1 MRLKNFVI
9 NRTTVTILGI
19 VAGIAVL
26 VGFYIYRVE
35 NAINPI
41 KVPVAKREISPT
53 EEITADDIEM
63 VNISSSFLKEANIIT
78 STDELVGKFVSTGT
92 SISKGGLFYTTQVVE
107 KEELPNAV
115 FEEIPDGYTI
125 YQLPVNELTTFA
137 NSIYPGDRIDLWIK
151 SSDPITGKVIFG
163 EFISSIEVLAVR
175 DSMGQNVFDV
185 TSGREADF
193 LLFAVPTD
201 LYRYLKIAERSSNM
215 SVIPV
220 PRNQQYTEDAGATE
234 YDNEQ
239 LINLILRNV
248 QDMGGNY
255 SSNDKSEDNSST
267 E

>member
-41 KVPVAKREISPT
+41 KVPVAKRVISPT

-92 SISKGGLFYTTQVVE
+92 SIPKGGLFYINQVVE

-125 YQLPVNELTTFA
+125 YQLPVNETTTFA

-151 SSDPITGKVIFG
+151 SSDSITGKVIFG

-175 DSMGQNVFDV
+175 DSMGQNV
-185 TSGREADF
+185 
-193 LLFAVPTD
+193 LKD
-201 LYRYLKIAERSSNM
+201 LRI
-215 SVIPV
+215 
-220 PRNQQYTEDAGATE
+220 
-234 YDNEQ
+234 
-239 LINLILRNV
+239 
-248 QDMGGNY
+248 
-255 SSNDKSEDNSST
+255 
-267 E
+267 